1 MLLPLGMRFP
11 GAFVININSYIYD
24 VSSTGPFGLQGI
36 SVSSPLETDA
46 DLLYIYMFHIYIY
59 LHNVS
64 ILRHFGSSLLELTKV
79 VLRLK
84 SFLPLHFIVLA

>member
-1 MLLPLGMRFP
+1 MTFLLWALSDSR
-11 GAFVININSYIYD
+11 AFSV
-24 VSSTGPFGLQGI
+24 VSF
-36 SVSSPLETDA
+36 ETDA

-59 LHNVS
+59 LHNAS

-84 SFLPLHFIVLA
+84 SFLPSSLYRTGLKLESIGR